1 MPQSPQQ
8 HGQQNGTH
16 AAASTEESSPHTPH
30 PGAKPRPVAPQ
41 PKSAPPWD
49 RRRRPNGISNGEG
62 GGGGGATYGS
72 LNVEGGAGSERDA
85 LIPSGGGGRLSRS
98 SSREGLAA
106 RSPAARVVLKRSAS
120 GRRLAAGSEPRSS
133 SGSGGGSGWDPTIW
147 GSALIAVAGLALAVA
162 WFVASAV
169 MQAPA
174 PPSCISYRPAA
185 VRASDQNEKLHDDA
199 TQSFLRYVS
208 DLSRR
213 CRRSCRCAPAVTRL
227 CMQSSLQL
235 RRGHLCPWQPDS
247 CLRGRWSEWGLLT
260 VPRISCAASLLREC
274 LKCVSSAH
282 PAVPA
287 ADGRLGTAP
296 AAAVPPGGVR
306 L

>member
-1 MPQSPQQ
+1 MEAAQEAALHAQQSAAPQREEPATPQPLQQ

-16 AAASTEESSPHTPH
+16 AAAPPEASSPHTPH

-49 RRRRPNGISNGEG
+49 RRRRPNGISNSEG
-62 GGGGGATYGS
+62 GGGCNGATRGS
-72 LNVEGGAGSERDA
+72 LDVEGGAGSEGDA

-120 GRRLAAGSEPRSS
+120 GRRLVAESEPRTS
-133 SGSGGGSGWDPTIW
+133 SGGGWDPTIW

-185 VRASDQNEKLHDDA
+185 VRASDQNEKL
-199 TQSFLRYVS
+199 QGQRNSK
-208 DLSRR
+208 LSQI
-213 CRRSCRCAPAVTRL
+213 CS
-227 CMQSSLQL
+227 
-235 RRGHLCPWQPDS
+235 
-247 CLRGRWSEWGLLT
+247 
-260 VPRISCAASLLREC
+260 
-274 LKCVSSAH
+274 
-282 PAVPA
+282 
-287 ADGRLGTAP
+287 
-296 AAAVPPGGVR
+296 
-306 L
+306 